1 MSRTIRVTG
10 KGAIKIR
17 PDMIRLVINLTGTAK
32 EYSDA
37 IRRSAEDTEMLKD
50 TVEKLGFKRTD
61 LKTLSFDVDTK
72 YESYRDKNNDYRQRF
87 TGYEYTHVFKL
98 EFPLDNVLLGK
109 VLYAL
114 AHAPVHPEFRIN
126 YTVKDPES
134 AKNELL
140 GKAVTD
146 AIAKATVLSL
156 AANVKLQSILSI
168 DYSWGE
174 IDLDVRM
181 QPKLLMDAAP
191 KCTSESYNIDV
202 EPDDIEATDT
212 VTVTWEIG

>member
-1 MSRTIRVTG
+1 M
-10 KGAIKIR
+10 
-17 PDMIRLVINLTGTAK
+17 
-32 EYSDA
+32 
-37 IRRSAEDTEMLKD
+37 
-50 TVEKLGFKRTD
+50 
-61 LKTLSFDVDTK
+61 
-72 YESYRDKNNDYRQRF
+72 
-87 TGYEYTHVFKL
+87 
-98 EFPLDNVLLGK
+98 
-109 VLYAL
+109 LYAL

-134 AKNELL
+134 TKNELL

-146 AIAKATVLSL
+146 AIAKATVLSQ

-191 KCTSESYNIDV
+191 MCTSE
-202 EPDDIEATDT
+202 
-212 VTVTWEIG
+212 